1 MRRDAHALSKA
12 QTFDAIERVRAA
24 IVAAADR
31 LASNACNTVAVQA
44 LEIGCTGTRNQG
56 KDSMLVFVE
65 AENRSRAWGLVIQSK
80 QSFAAKQ
87 GCETVGGILQ
97 AMYLDLKETHSLPPL
112 KTRSGWH
119 GRGKAAAGTLPGCS
133 PSDAAWDEGA
143 WDQRV
148 IYAYVSC
155 DKLFTEQQEDIRREL
170 TRRGHP
176 WMRRLLIVS
185 HNEQSCW
192 HSRTGALLR
201 YIRAAALKSKIV
213 RDTLRYVSSP
223 RQLTV

>member
-44 LEIGCTGTRNQG
+44 LEIGCTGARNQG

-119 GRGKAAAGTLPGCS
+119 GKEGKPQLARSLGAAPRTPRGMKAHGTSG
-133 PSDAAWDEGA
+133 
-143 WDQRV
+143 
-148 IYAYVSC
+148 
-155 DKLFTEQQEDIRREL
+155 
-170 TRRGHP
+170 
-176 WMRRLLIVS
+176 
-185 HNEQSCW
+185 
-192 HSRTGALLR
+192 
-201 YIRAAALKSKIV
+201 
-213 RDTLRYVSSP
+213 
-223 RQLTV
+223 